1 MDTQAEPPV
10 NNPDPRTVFVVH
22 GRNETARDALFTF
35 LRALDLRPLEWEDAV
50 AHTGEAAPYIGTVLD
65 AAFSKAHAVV
75 VLQTP
80 DDIAYLRPD
89 LCEPD
94 DPDAQAEGQPRQNVL
109 FEAGMALGRTD
120 DRTILIEF
128 GPLRGFSDVSGRHTV
143 RLANTAAARQK
154 LATRLRNAGCAVNM
168 NGTDWLTAGDLTP
181 PEPPGGGLPVG
192 RRLPRS
198 ADNGRPRL
206 SARYVSNGGGNQLD
220 EVEITNHG
228 PGAVHNLNVEAEE
241 KEGLL
246 FRNKPDLPVP
256 RLPAGK
262 SVRVARAKH
271 LGWAGGSYFNITL
284 TGTTE
289 DGQPIRQEEF
299 VSEA

>member
-1 MDTQAEPPV
+1 MATETEPPA
-10 NNPDPRTVFVVH
+10 NEPDSRTVFVVH
-22 GRNETARDALFTF
+22 GRNEPARTALFAL

-65 AAFSKAHAVV
+65 AAFSKAQVVV

-94 DPDAQAEGQPRQNVL
+94 DPDAQPQGQSRQNVL
-109 FEAGMALGRTD
+109 FEAGMALGRAAE
-120 DRTILIEF
+120 RTVLVEF
-128 GPLRGFSDVSGRHTV
+128 GPLRGFSDVAGRHTV
-143 RLANTAAARQK
+143 RLDNTVPARQK
-154 LATRLRNAGCAVNM
+154 LATRLKNAGCAVNM
-168 NGTDWLTAGDLTP
+168 DGTDWHTAGDLTP
-181 PEPPGGGLPVG
+181 PEPPGGGLPLG

-198 ADNGRPRL
+198 ADNGPPRL
-206 SARYVSNGGGNQLD
+206 SARYVSSGGGNRLD
-220 EVEITNHG
+220 EVEITNRG
-228 PGAVHNLNVEAEE
+228 PGAVLNLNVEADE

-246 FRNKPDLPVP
+246 FRNEPDLPVP